1 MMYLTKFKETCVN
14 LLWQFSIGAVF
25 FAVMAGCASIPGDT
39 PKEQVTTIETLHT
52 QTLEELYKEHPEAR
66 AQIERSAGYAIMDN
80 SVVKIPF
87 FGAGSGYGIA
97 VNRVTKKQTY
107 IKMVRLD
114 IGWGGGAR
122 HVRPILIVYDQK
134 TFEDFVKGKWIF
146 NAGGEASAKAGDVG
160 TAGSASSEE
169 LDTKKKYDFYL
180 LTESGISAT
189 FTAAVIHVRPVKIEE

>member
-1 MMYLTKFKETCVN
+1 MMYLTKFKETRVN
-14 LLWQFSIGAVF
+14 LLLQFSIVALF
-25 FAVMAGCASIPGDT
+25 FAMMAGCTSVPGDS
-39 PKEQVTTIETLHT
+39 PKEQITTIETLHT

-97 VNRVTKKQTY
+97 VNRVTKKKTY
-107 IKMVRLD
+107 IKMVRFD

-122 HVRPILIVYDQK
+122 HVRPVLIVYDQK
-134 TFEDFVKGKWIF
+134 AFEDFVKGKWIF
-146 NAGGEASAKAGDVG
+146 NSGGEASAKAGDVG
-160 TAGSASSEE
+160 SAGRASSEQLE
-169 LDTKKKYDFYL
+169 TKKIYDFYV

-189 FTAAVIHVRPVKIEE
+189 FTAAVIHVHPVKIEE